1 VEVNELLGHIDIP
14 PRLGLAPMRATVHGW
29 EVPTAD
35 FHFEQGVPIYTD
47 GSAIHVQYPEIA
59 CSAAAA
65 FQVDSQ
71 GKHRLLTIQN
81 DPLGPQ
87 SAIAGEAIA
96 VELATFGLSKSP
108 TLCDTTK
115 LVVDCQ
121 AVINNLQSLPRA
133 LGYRH
138 KYAGHFLDTA
148 HIHLTPV
155 KIKSHMTEAVATQL
169 GIRDH
174 WYGNDKADRFAN
186 EARADTGKAG
196 REYIDKQKALFAHLL
211 KVTAIAAELPPVLTR
226 PNSRTTAT
234 LQEARRQPDPH
245 TFARQGPR
253 WICTKCGIT
262 ARSSARKLGGC
273 SQAARVVDRLHP
285 THRLFVALR
294 EEQGLLT
301 PFYFCN
307 RCGAHSTTRV
317 AALHNMCLPKLIPT
331 PAMKRLASARHPRT
345 NGDLTAVRRL
355 RLAAT
360 NRVRVPTTT
369 APSSSQPLVPVGTA
383 QDQHD
388 DFDHEMEAAF
398 ELGLGTTFDDSD

>member
-1 VEVNELLGHIDIP
+1 
-14 PRLGLAPMRATVHGW
+14 MRATVHGW
-29 EVPTAD
+29 EVSPDD
-35 FHFEQGVPIYTD
+35 FYFEQGMPIYTD

-65 FQVDSQ
+65 FQIDSH

-96 VELATFGLSKSP
+96 VELATYGLSKSP
-108 TLCDTTK
+108 HLCDTTK

-138 KYAGHFLDTA
+138 KYAGHLIDA
-148 HIHLTPV
+148 ARIHLTPV

-169 GIRDH
+169 GIRDY
-174 WYGNDKADRFAN
+174 WYGNAKADRFAN

-196 REYIDKQKALFAHLL
+196 REYIEKQKALFSHLL
-211 KVTAIAAELPPVLTR
+211 KVTAAAAELPPVLTR
-226 PNSRTTAT
+226 PSRSSTAT
-234 LQEARRQPDPH
+234 LQQARRQPDPH
-245 TFARQGPR
+245 TFSRQGPR
-253 WICTKCGIT
+253 WICTQCGIT

-285 THRLFVALR
+285 THRLFVAFR
-294 EEQGLLT
+294 DEHGVLT

-317 AALHNMCLPKLIPT
+317 AALHTMCLPKLLPT
-331 PAMKRLASARHPRT
+331 PAMKRLAAGRHPRT
-345 NGDLTAVRRL
+345 NGELISIRRL
-355 RLAAT
+355 RLNMVHSARA
-360 NRVRVPTTT
+360 PTLVASRSLQLT
-369 APSSSQPLVPVGTA
+369 APSSTA
-383 QDQHD
+383 LDHID
-388 DFDHEMEAAF
+388 DVDHEAEAAR
-398 ELGLGTTFDDSD
+398 EMGLCTAFDDSD